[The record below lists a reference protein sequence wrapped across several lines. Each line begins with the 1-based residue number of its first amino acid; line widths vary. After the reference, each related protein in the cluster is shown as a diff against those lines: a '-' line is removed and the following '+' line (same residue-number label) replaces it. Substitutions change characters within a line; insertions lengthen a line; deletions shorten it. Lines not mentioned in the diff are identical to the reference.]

1 MHLEFFLFFYSFMNK
16 KEIVSYERI
25 SSNVIQTML
34 MAEEKNAIYTLSYMS
49 RKKKE
54 EEERVAC

>member
-1 MHLEFFLFFYSFMNK
+1 MNK